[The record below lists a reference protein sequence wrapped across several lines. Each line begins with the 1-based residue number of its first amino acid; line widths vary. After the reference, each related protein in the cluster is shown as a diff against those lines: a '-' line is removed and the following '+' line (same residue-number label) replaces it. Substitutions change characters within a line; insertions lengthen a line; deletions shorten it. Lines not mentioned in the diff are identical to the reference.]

1 MDTLY
6 DHFEEPIKLERLD
19 ERKSHRTETLEVDP
33 RQKMYRLSGRIQ
45 VLCWRGM
52 FISTIPHILD
62 MSKMWC
68 ILQMNMWGIV
78 EMNIPIQQRT
88 WTRPDTCRRTTRIVN
103 RISKQAN

>member
-45 VLCWRGM
+45 VLCWRG
-52 FISTIPHILD
+52 
-62 MSKMWC
+62 
-68 ILQMNMWGIV
+68 IV